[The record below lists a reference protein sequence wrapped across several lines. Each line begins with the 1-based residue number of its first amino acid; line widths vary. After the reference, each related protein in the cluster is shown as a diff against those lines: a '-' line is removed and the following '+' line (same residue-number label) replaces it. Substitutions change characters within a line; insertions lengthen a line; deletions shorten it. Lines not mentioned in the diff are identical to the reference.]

1 MWKELFRIAPE
12 LIPIIIQTVMDL
24 EQVVTGLKRGEI
36 KKSRVMNVISNILD
50 TKDYFLK
57 RDPDGQMEI
66 LNLVSMFV
74 DVIVTTFNYTGIFKS
89 TERLDFTPIPVVKGG
104 NNEDGLSSIYS
115 RFAFYDSLRWQGFN
129 SC

>member
-24 EQVVTGLKRGEI
+24 EQVVTGIKRGEI
-36 KKSRVMNVISNILD
+36 RKSRVMNIISNILD

-57 RDPDGQMEI
+57 QDSDGQMEI

-74 DVIVTTFNYTGIFKS
+74 DVIVSTFNYTGLFASSEK
-89 TERLDFTPIPVVKGG
+89 LDFTPIPVEQGASNEG
-104 NNEDGLSSIYS
+104 N
-115 RFAFYDSLRWQGFN
+115 
-129 SC
+129 